1 MFRLFDELE
10 SVEMHNNIIVTNGTG
25 GPNVMRA
32 NAAEFMWVNGV
43 NISGSNNWVMN
54 GATNVP
60 TQWTGTIMGASPG
73 LTNLTS
79 DPRPAAGSPVIGAGN
94 AQPRRGRPG
103 SRFRA
108 RSGRPG
114 FIRRCAR

>member
-10 SVEMHNNIIVTNGTG
+10 SVEMHNNVIVTNGTG

-54 GATNVP
+54 GATNIP
-60 TQWTGTIMGASPG
+60 TQWTATIMGASPG

-94 AQPRRGRPG
+94 ATLVGARRV
-103 SRFRA
+103 SVSDAALAARA
-108 RSGRPG
+108 